1 MKKILMIGV
10 ALATT
15 KGEVASVT
23 TPGRG
28 TLLYN
33 IRQKIKPIMKHL
45 AFLSILGLA
54 VTAVAAVPE
63 KIPAVTFEDVFD
75 PDANHVQ
82 GACCSDDA
90 VYLSQKTFLYKFGWD
105 GTLLAKVA
113 VTNHTGDIC
122 FHDGKVYTSVCLYE
136 GENRGRIQVFDGK
149 DLSFV
154 RESPGFPRPADG
166 IAYVN
171 GVFYVGLGS
180 NFANPPKPHPSN
192 WVCRFDAKTLLPLE
206 EKRTFDY
213 GHRTSYGVQDIATDG
228 QRLFIAF
235 YAVKGSPAVV
245 VTDTDWNILQ
255 TVDGFT
261 ASNGFD
267 LLPVR
272 LRGDR
277 LRFLRVNTLTP
288 HRCDDPGKKG
298 VGASLSFFEFRD
310 GAFVDITESPAN
322 EQEHVR

>member
-1 MKKILMIGV
+1 MKHLV
-10 ALATT
+10 
-15 KGEVASVT
+15 
-23 TPGRG
+23 
-28 TLLYN
+28 
-33 IRQKIKPIMKHL
+33 MKHL

-63 KIPAVTFEDVFD
+63 KIPAVTFENVFD
-75 PDANHVQ
+75 SDANHVQ

-180 NFANPPKPHPSN
+180 NSANPPKPHPSN

-288 HRCDDPGKKG
+288 HRCDDPNKKG

>member
-1 MKKILMIGV
+1 
-10 ALATT
+10 
-15 KGEVASVT
+15 
-23 TPGRG
+23 
-28 TLLYN
+28 
-33 IRQKIKPIMKHL
+33 MKHL

-63 KIPAVTFEDVFD
+63 KMPAVTFEDVFD

-105 GTLLAKVA
+105 GALLAKVA

-136 GENRGRIQVFDGK
+136 CENRGRIQVFDGK

-180 NFANPPKPHPSN
+180 NSANPPKPHPSN

-288 HRCDDPGKKG
+288 QSCDDPGKKG

-322 EQEHVR
+322 EQEHARQ